1 MKNKI
6 IITLIFL
13 LLFIVI
19 SCQSTARLTPD
30 LEQRLIQNINISK
43 FDEAYQYLTG
53 SSKNN
58 QGNYALLL
66 AQFLEKNKGK
76 VKEKNASEFI
86 VFLIHQAEKEND
98 KKNLIILKNLQY
110 SRKESDE
117 LTLEWSLGIFDF
129 IKK

>member
-43 FDEAYQYLTG
+43 FDEAYQYLTC